1 MRASWFIILEV
12 SSMKVSSRQEASFQM
27 AYLYLPFYWLSSQG
41 AYHRDVC
48 LLEDARDVL
57 LAPHVLVHQPCAII

>member
-1 MRASWFIILEV
+1 
-12 SSMKVSSRQEASFQM
+12 MKVSYRQEASFQM
-27 AYLYLPFYWLSSQG
+27 ASLYLPIYQLSSQG

-57 LAPHVLVHQPCAII
+57 LASHVLVHQPCATI